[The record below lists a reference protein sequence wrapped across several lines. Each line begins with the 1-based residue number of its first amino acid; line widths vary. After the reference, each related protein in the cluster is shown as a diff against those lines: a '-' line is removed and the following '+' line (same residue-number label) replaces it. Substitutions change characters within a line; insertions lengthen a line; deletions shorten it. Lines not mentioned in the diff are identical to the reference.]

1 VTLPSDATLFEF
13 TPGYNGGTKFYLADT
28 TTPNDSGLLVPGTYS
43 VAETANSG
51 YVTTAT
57 CTSNK
62 GDAADDP
69 SAIHLAAGEIVTC
82 TFTNKKKGTII
93 VEKQTNPDGAAG
105 SFSFTGDASGS
116 IGDGGQIT
124 VNNLAPGTYT
134 STETNPAPGFD
145 LTSIS
150 CDDGASAT
158 ASTFDVGTRTATFKV
173 DPGET
178 VKCTFTNRKRGT
190 IIVEK
195 QTNPDGAAGSFSF
208 TGDASGSIGDG
219 GQITVNNLAPGTYTS
234 TETNPA
240 PGFDLTS
247 ISCDDGASAT
257 ASTFDVGTRTATFK
271 VDPGETV
278 KCTFTNTKRGTII
291 VEKQTNPDG
300 AAGSFSFTGDAAGS
314 IGDGGQITVSNLA
327 PGTYTSTEGDP
338 TPGFDLTSISCDD
351 GASAT
356 PSTVNVGTRK
366 AYFKLDPGETVKCTF
381 TNRQRGKIV
390 VIKDAT
396 PNDPQDFSFSAGGGL
411 SPSSFSLDDDSDPTL
426 SNTQMFN
433 NVTPGGGYSVS
444 ETVPQGWDQTSATC
458 DDGSPI
464 SNINVSAGETV
475 TCTFNNRKRARL
487 IVEKQTDPDGAA
499 GSFTFTG
506 TAAGTIGDGGN
517 IPVGNLIPGTYT
529 STENDPTLISI

>member
-1 VTLPSDATLFEF
+1 
-13 TPGYNGGTKFYLADT
+13 
-28 TTPNDSGLLVPGTYS
+28 
-43 VAETANSG
+43 
-51 YVTTAT
+51 
-57 CTSNK
+57 
-62 GDAADDP
+62 
-69 SAIHLAAGEIVTC
+69 
-82 TFTNKKKGTII
+82 
-93 VEKQTNPDGAAG
+93 
-105 SFSFTGDASGS
+105 
-116 IGDGGQIT
+116 
-124 VNNLAPGTYT
+124 
-134 STETNPAPGFD
+134 
-145 LTSIS
+145 
-150 CDDGASAT
+150 
-158 ASTFDVGTRTATFKV
+158 
-173 DPGET
+173 
-178 VKCTFTNRKRGT
+178 
-190 IIVEK
+190 
-195 QTNPDGAAGSFSF
+195 
-208 TGDASGSIGDG
+208 
-219 GQITVNNLAPGTYTS
+219 
-234 TETNPA
+234 
-240 PGFDLTS
+240 
-247 ISCDDGASAT
+247 
-257 ASTFDVGTRTATFK
+257 
-271 VDPGETV
+271 
-278 KCTFTNTKRGTII
+278 

-433 NVTPGGGYSVS
+433 NVTPGGAYSVS

-517 IPVGNLIPGTYT
+517 IPVGNLVPGTYT
-529 STENDPTLISI
+529 STENNPNPNFDLTSIVCTDGNSTGDVTSRTATFRLEPGETVKCTFTNRQRGMAKVIKTFNGGALGANTFTFQLRSGASAGAAGTILESLTANAGLQHNWLIRKKRLSLSFC